1 MDFLEIGRFAGGLA
15 LVLGLIALCAVAAR
29 RFGFVPAARAR
40 GQQARLGIVE
50 SAALDPKRRLV
61 LVRRDGREHLLLLAP
76 NRELV
81 IETGIDPVSPDPA
94 RLSAVEVVP

>member
-29 RFGFVPAARAR
+29 RFGFVPAARTR
-40 GQQARLGIVE
+40 GQQARLGVVE
-50 SAALDPKRRLV
+50 STALDPKRRLV
-61 LVRRDGREHLLLLAP
+61 LIRRDGREHLLLLSP

-81 IETGIDPVSPDPA
+81 IESGIEAVASETVSFPVAEATP
-94 RLSAVEVVP
+94 